1 MDMNHYGQEM
11 YQLAKRLFPICRSIT
26 GNGVRETL
34 DILSEI
40 VPIRKYEVPTGTA
53 VFDWTVPQEWN
64 IRGGFIEDETSK
76 RILDFAWNNLS
87 IVGYSEPVDQVISKE
102 ELLEHVYSEPAQPDA
117 IPYVTSYYKRRYGF
131 CMTENQ
137 RKTLGKGPF
146 HAVIDSELKDGSLTY
161 GEIVL
166 PGESEQEIFLST
178 YICHPSMANNEL
190 SGPCV
195 LIYLAKILSELPHRR
210 YTYRMIFIPE
220 TIGAITYLSRN
231 YIHLK
236 EHVVAGFNISCVGDD
251 RAYSYVASRYG
262 DTLADKAAKNILSFH
277 APDYKSYGF
286 LQRGSDERQYCA
298 PGIDLPLC
306 AICRS
311 KYGEYPEYHTSLDN
325 LSLISET
332 GLGGALDVYWKCLM
346 GLEHNYYYCVT
357 CLCEPQLGKRGLYP
371 TLSRKGSY
379 HDVQAM
385 TNFIAYADGSND
397 LFDISNMIRVPTERL
412 IKIADTLQT
421 AGLLERGQNK
431 KKSYKAERKDNNG
444 IFN

>member
-1 MDMNHYGQEM
+1 MD
-11 YQLAKRLFPICRSIT
+11 
-26 GNGVRETL
+26 
-34 DILSEI
+34 
-40 VPIRKYEVPTGTA
+40 
-53 VFDWTVPQEWN
+53 
-64 IRGGFIEDETSK
+64 
-76 RILDFAWNNLS
+76 
-87 IVGYSEPVDQVISKE
+87 
-102 ELLEHVYSEPAQPDA
+102 
-117 IPYVTSYYKRRYGF
+117 
-131 CMTENQ
+131 
-137 RKTLGKGPF
+137 
-146 HAVIDSELKDGSLTY
+146 
-161 GEIVL
+161 
-166 PGESEQEIFLST
+166 
-178 YICHPSMANNEL
+178 
-190 SGPCV
+190 
-195 LIYLAKILSELPHRR
+195 
-210 YTYRMIFIPE
+210 
-220 TIGAITYLSRN
+220 

-277 APDYKSYGF
+277 APDYKSYSF

-332 GLGGALDVYWKCLM
+332 GLSGALEVYWKCLM

-397 LFDISNMIRVPTERL
+397 LFDISNMIRVPTDRL

>member
-1 MDMNHYGQEM
+1 
-11 YQLAKRLFPICRSIT
+11 
-26 GNGVRETL
+26 
-34 DILSEI
+34 
-40 VPIRKYEVPTGTA
+40 
-53 VFDWTVPQEWN
+53 
-64 IRGGFIEDETSK
+64 
-76 RILDFAWNNLS
+76 
-87 IVGYSEPVDQVISKE
+87 
-102 ELLEHVYSEPAQPDA
+102 
-117 IPYVTSYYKRRYGF
+117 
-131 CMTENQ
+131 MTENQ

-195 LIYLAKILSELPHRR
+195 LIYLAKILSEIPHRR

-220 TIGAITYLSRN
+220 TIGAITY
-231 YIHLK
+231 
-236 EHVVAGFNISCVGDD
+236 
-251 RAYSYVASRYG
+251 
-262 DTLADKAAKNILSFH
+262 
-277 APDYKSYGF
+277 
-286 LQRGSDERQYCA
+286 
-298 PGIDLPLC
+298 
-306 AICRS
+306 
-311 KYGEYPEYHTSLDN
+311 HTSLDN

-332 GLGGALDVYWKCLM
+332 GLSGALEVYWKCLM

-379 HDVQAM
+379 HDIRAM

-421 AGLLERGQNK
+421 AGLLERGETK
-431 KKSYKAERKDNNG
+431 KNCIKQKGKT
-444 IFN
+444 I